1 MTGTTDIGIL
11 IGVVAGVLVA
21 GFLLKTVLNGF
32 VSVIFVV
39 VVLYVVLA
47 VWVPGPLEPV
57 LLPVQ
62 AVLRIPFN
70 LLGESLDFF
79 TTLSVGSGGVHSAS

>member
-1 MTGTTDIGIL
+1 MSGTVDIVTLIIIL
-11 IGVVAGVLVA
+11 VGVGVA
-21 GFLLKTVLNGF
+21 GFLLRMVLNGF
-32 VSVIFVV
+32 MSFAFVA
-39 VVLYVVLA
+39 VVLYVVFA

-70 LLGESLDFF
+70 LLGESLGFF
-79 TTLSVGSGGVHSAS
+79 TTLSVGSAGVHSAS